1 MFFATFYSIPW
12 GDHLPKHFS
21 CKGLLWTSVKV
32 ISTLPVKHS
41 SKPIVLGQPA
51 VFSWRMSPSF
61 NMKWKG
67 ESYVPQD
74 LTIKLEVFSHFL
86 LLSTSCDGFICRD
99 THSLHVRL
107 PVITTCCHFLFQI
120 SPFHINEIVRKL

>member
-12 GDHLPKHFS
+12 CDHLPKHFS

-41 SKPIVLGQPA
+41 SKPIVLGQPS

-67 ESYVPQD
+67 ESYLPQD

-86 LLSTSCDGFICRD
+86 LLSTSCEGVHPQRYPFFACASASDHNVLSFPVSD
-99 THSLHVRL
+99 FPL
-107 PVITTCCHFLFQI
+107 PY
-120 SPFHINEIVRKL
+120 K